1 VDSFALGYYVSG
13 CIMVTAGVVG
23 MALGINAEN
32 TPLEE
37 IWERE
42 RNKKNEFCFY

>member
-1 VDSFALGYYVSG
+1 VLIRLNNVDSFALGYYVSG

-37 IWERE
+37 I
-42 RNKKNEFCFY
+42 